1 MALLVTASLERHLAQ
16 IAGLTDIVSTSGPGT
31 VAHHPAIQP
40 RPQHRRRGAGRA
52 GGDQR
57 GQGTLP
63 GNLPYPPT
71 YAKVN
76 PADPPIITFAL
87 TSDTLPIFRLSD
99 AADTLLAQRLSQV
112 TGVGR
117 VLVQGTMRPAVRV
130 QADPVR
136 LAAYGLVAGR
146 RAHRHRRGQRQ
157 HAEGQRRRAAPGV
170 VHHGERPAEG
180 PGRFRR

>member
-1 MALLVTASLERHLAQ
+1 MPVASPARTMLPW
-16 IAGLTDIVSTSGPGT
+16 ST
-31 VAHHPAIQP
+31 
-40 RPQHRRRGAGRA
+40 
-52 GGDQR
+52 
-57 GQGTLP
+57 
-63 GNLPYPPT
+63 T

-136 LAAYGLVAGR
+136 LAAYGLSLEDVRTAI
-146 RAHRHRRGQRQ
+146 A
-157 HAEGQRRRAAPGV
+157 AAMEGLAPGDV
-170 VHHGERPAEG
+170 LAIAGKGHEQGQTVGGTVLPFDDVATVRG
-180 PGRFRR
+180 LL